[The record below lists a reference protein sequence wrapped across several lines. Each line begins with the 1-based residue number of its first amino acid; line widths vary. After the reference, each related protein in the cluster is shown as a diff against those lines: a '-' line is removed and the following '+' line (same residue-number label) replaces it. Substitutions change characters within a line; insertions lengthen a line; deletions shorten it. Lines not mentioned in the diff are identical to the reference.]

1 MTFETKK
8 NFIINVAFV
17 VVVYA
22 VLYFIFKYVIHWL
35 TPFII
40 GFLIT
45 YALRPVTRLVT
56 RLTRIKGKG
65 IAIFV
70 VAAFYAIVALV
81 IWLLFT

>member
-35 TPFII
+35 TPFIL

-45 YALRPVTRLVT
+45 YALRPLTRLVRSACRETQAPPIAKT
-56 RLTRIKGKG
+56 R
-65 IAIFV
+65 
-70 VAAFYAIVALV
+70 AAP
-81 IWLLFT
+81 